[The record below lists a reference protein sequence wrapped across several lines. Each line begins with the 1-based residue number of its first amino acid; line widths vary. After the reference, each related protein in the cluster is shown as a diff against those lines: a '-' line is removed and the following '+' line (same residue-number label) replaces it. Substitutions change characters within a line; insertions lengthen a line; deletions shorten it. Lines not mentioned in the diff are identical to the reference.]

1 MVRVQKLTAE
11 ALLSDTKRSP
21 AVPSRDGTHALYT
34 VSKHIL
40 GDKTTHELRVL
51 NLQTGSSQQ
60 ISNDFGVHDAMWI
73 PTTELDII
81 YLRSVDKGRTQV
93 MVAYAGDVS
102 VEHYM
107 AAEIDAPV
115 SNLKLKELRS
125 GSVAFVVT
133 GLVGDAGLYN
143 QEVAQKGSSARLYDT
158 EIPIWNASRRPNR
171 CSLWYNELVL
181 HEGSWTLQGQ
191 LYNLIDDIDLEA
203 PSCMYTDNPCNEFDI
218 CGDGIVFSSRNLRE
232 RGPGGNPATSI
243 YFARLDS
250 FSLPAEAMPRQI
262 FIPTSF
268 EPASI
273 TNVRFSPDESA
284 VGFLY
289 TAYEDPYNTRL
300 YLGSVESLDAFDV
313 FSLVTCV
320 DDDDPNPPNAFEF
333 VGGSDSVILR
343 SNHLGHQALSHL
355 MLEDGAEPKVFFSG
369 SSCTAFYPLKHGD
382 WDDLLVTSSNF
393 IDSSLWQ
400 IVRVSDASI
409 VRTVSSATKNGA
421 KFNLSSNMVTD
432 FWYEGANGCFIHSW
446 FILPKD
452 FDETKKHPW
461 VLVPHGS
468 PAMAWN
474 NEWST
479 LSNFAAWATQGY
491 IVVLPNITGSNGYGL
506 DFVRRIKNRRG
517 EGPFQDLLALIDYLE
532 GIPYIDT
539 GKGTIL
545 GSSSSAYLV
554 NKILG
559 HEAAKKFCC
568 AIYQSGTID
577 PPVSFSPKEP
587 VFDNFDKLDAS
598 YPYAE
603 PETIY
608 ENDMA
613 RSTFFYGWKN
623 APPTLIIHGEKDKQ
637 CSITEALTAFNCLQA
652 QSVPSRLL
660 TFPDEGNVVTKPENI
675 VMWYNVVWDWVKK
688 CVDEDVQREDIF

>member
-1 MVRVQKLTAE
+1 MVRIQKLTAE
-11 ALLSDTKRSP
+11 ALLSDPRRSP

-40 GDKTTHELRVL
+40 GDKTTQELRVL
-51 NLQTGSSQQ
+51 NLQTGGSLQ
-60 ISNDFGVHDAMWI
+60 ISNDSGVHDAMWI
-73 PTTELDII
+73 PNTELDVI
-81 YLRSVDKGRTQV
+81 YLQSVDKGRTQV

-115 SNLKLKELRS
+115 SNLKLKELSS
-125 GSVAFVVT
+125 GGVAFVVT
-133 GLVGDAGLYN
+133 GLVGDTGLYN

-158 EIPIWNASRRPNR
+158 EIPIVELLLQSRSIYCSYSNRSMQWNASRRPNR

-181 HEGSWTLQGQ
+181 HDGRWTLQGQ

-203 PSCMYTDNPCNEFDI
+203 PSRTYTDNPCNEFDI

-232 RGPGGNPATSI
+232 RGPGGSPATSI

-250 FSLPAEAMPRQI
+250 FSLPPGAMPRQI

-343 SNHLGHQALSHL
+343 SHHLGHQALSHL
-355 MLEDGAEPKVFFSG
+355 MLEDGAEPKIFFTS

-382 WDDLLVTSSNF
+382 WDNLLITSSNF

-421 KFNLSSNMVTD
+421 KFNLSSSMVTD
-432 FWYEGANGCFIHSW
+432 FWFEGASGYFIHSW
-446 FILPKD
+446 LILPKD
-452 FDETKKHPW
+452 FEENQKYPW

-474 NEWST
+474 NEWSMLVCVAVRFADMSDYAKFIHNRPT
-479 LSNFAAWATQGY
+479 LLLGRRRDTLLCCQMLQVAA
-491 IVVLPNITGSNGYGL
+491 
-506 DFVRRIKNRRG
+506 
-517 EGPFQDLLALIDYLE
+517 
-532 GIPYIDT
+532 DT
-539 GKGTIL
+539 G
-545 GSSSSAYLV
+545 
-554 NKILG
+554 
-559 HEAAKKFCC
+559 
-568 AIYQSGTID
+568 
-577 PPVSFSPKEP
+577 
-587 VFDNFDKLDAS
+587 
-598 YPYAE
+598 
-603 PETIY
+603 
-608 ENDMA
+608 
-613 RSTFFYGWKN
+613 
-623 APPTLIIHGEKDKQ
+623 
-637 CSITEALTAFNCLQA
+637 
-652 QSVPSRLL
+652 
-660 TFPDEGNVVTKPENI
+660 
-675 VMWYNVVWDWVKK
+675 
-688 CVDEDVQREDIF
+688 